1 MGSRQPRSTIYA
13 LSLLGAVLGFVRVVS
28 ASAVW
33 IDTDVSIGSPF
44 REVDDGYALV
54 LALHSPEIRI
64 AGISTSYGNAPLSHT
79 TRAARELI
87 RQFGGP
93 ANLRPEQVFAGAASA
108 ADIGRRTPA
117 SEALAR
123 TLEKESITYV
133 ALGPLTNLATF
144 LGLHPTSAR
153 KIKRVIFLGGQAQ
166 GSTLAFGPRHSFHI
180 HDANVFKDPVAAE
193 VVVRSNI
200 PLTLVPIATASEL
213 LLNEENLR
221 ELERQGGAG
230 NYLARRSK
238 VWLWF
243 WTRVVKTNGGPIFDA
258 LAVVTA
264 TRPELVPTRGCYA
277 KMDEAGHLRVTRR
290 QSAAATARRG
300 LTSGARRIRYC
311 TGFAPGTKSFVMERL
326 MARRS
331 GH

>member
-1 MGSRQPRSTIYA
+1 MRRLTLLVLA
-13 LSLLGAVLGFVRVVS
+13 LGLARIVDAGT
-28 ASAVW
+28 VW
-33 IDTDVSIGSPF
+33 IDTDISIGSPI
-44 REVDDGYALV
+44 REVDDAYALV

-64 AGISTSYGNAPLSHT
+64 AGVSTSYGNAPLRHT
-79 TRAARELI
+79 TRAAQGLI
-87 RQFGGP
+87 REFGAP
-93 ANLRPEQVFAGAASA
+93 ANMRAEQVFAGATSP
-108 ADIGRRTPA
+108 ADIGRRSQA

-123 TLEKESITYV
+123 ILEKESVTYV

-144 LGLHPTSAR
+144 LRLHPQSAR

-166 GSTLAFGPRHSFHI
+166 GTMLAFGPRHSFHI
-180 HDANVFKDPVAAE
+180 HDANGFTDPAAAE
-193 VVVRSNI
+193 AVVRSNI

-213 LLNEENLR
+213 SLVDDNLR

-230 NYLARRSK
+230 TYLARRSK

-243 WTRVVKTNGGPIFDA
+243 WTHFVKTSGGPIFDA

-264 TRPELVPTRGCYA
+264 TRPELVSSETRYA
-277 KMDEAGHLRVTRR
+277 KIDEAGNLRVTRR

-300 LTSGARRIRYC
+300 LTSGARAVRFC
-311 TGFAPGTKSFVMERL
+311 TRFAPETKSFVVRRL

-331 GH
+331 RD